1 MHIVLVEDGGS
12 DDARLEI
19 RRVRPADRLVAW
31 LRSSVL
37 DRELAQGR
45 SPDASAALS
54 LRARVLLSSRTRRRT
69 ARALRQMP
77 RFVRPAP
84 AAIRA
89 STIVGEQLPA
99 GAVAF
104 AFEELAQRI
113 ESDSPVDVRGVALT
127 RVLLA
132 NGAGS
137 PYCPVLAE
145 SLFRAVN
152 EALGALT
159 PD

>member
-1 MHIVLVEDGGS
+1 
-12 DDARLEI
+12 
-19 RRVRPADRLVAW
+19 
-31 LRSSVL
+31 
-37 DRELAQGR
+37 
-45 SPDASAALS
+45 
-54 LRARVLLSSRTRRRT
+54 
-69 ARALRQMP
+69 MP
-77 RFVRPAP
+77 RFVRSAP

>member
-1 MHIVLVEDGGS
+1 MLVEDGGS

-31 LRSSVL
+31 LRSSAL

-99 GAVAF
+99 VAF

>member
-1 MHIVLVEDGGS
+1 
-12 DDARLEI
+12 
-19 RRVRPADRLVAW
+19 
-31 LRSSVL
+31 
-37 DRELAQGR
+37 
-45 SPDASAALS
+45 
-54 LRARVLLSSRTRRRT
+54 
-69 ARALRQMP
+69 MP
-77 RFVRPAP
+77 RFVKPAP

-89 STIVGEQLPA
+89 RAFVGEQTPA
-99 GAVAF
+99 DPFAF

-137 PYCPVLAE
+137 LYCHVPAE
-145 SLFRAVN
+145 PLFRAVD

-159 PD
+159 LD

>member
-1 MHIVLVEDGGS
+1 MLVEDGGS

-31 LRSSVL
+31 LRSSAL

-69 ARALRQMP
+69 ARALRQIP

-89 STIVGEQLPA
+89 STIVGEQLP
-99 GAVAF
+99 AVAF

>member
-1 MHIVLVEDGGS
+1 
-12 DDARLEI
+12 
-19 RRVRPADRLVAW
+19 
-31 LRSSVL
+31 
-37 DRELAQGR
+37 
-45 SPDASAALS
+45 
-54 LRARVLLSSRTRRRT
+54 
-69 ARALRQMP
+69 MP

-89 STIVGEQLPA
+89 STIVGEQLP
-99 GAVAF
+99 AVAF

>member
-1 MHIVLVEDGGS
+1 M
-12 DDARLEI
+12 
-19 RRVRPADRLVAW
+19 
-31 LRSSVL
+31 
-37 DRELAQGR
+37 
-45 SPDASAALS
+45 
-54 LRARVLLSSRTRRRT
+54 
-69 ARALRQMP
+69 
-77 RFVRPAP
+77 
-84 AAIRA
+84 
-89 STIVGEQLPA
+89 PA

-152 EALGALT
+152 EALVS
-159 PD
+159 

>member
-31 LRSSVL
+31 LRSSAL

-77 RFVRPAP
+77 RFVKPAP

-89 STIVGEQLPA
+89 RTFVGEQLPA
-99 GAVAF
+99 DAFAF

-137 PYCPVLAE
+137 PYCPELA
-145 SLFRAVN
+145 
-152 EALGALT
+152 
-159 PD
+159 